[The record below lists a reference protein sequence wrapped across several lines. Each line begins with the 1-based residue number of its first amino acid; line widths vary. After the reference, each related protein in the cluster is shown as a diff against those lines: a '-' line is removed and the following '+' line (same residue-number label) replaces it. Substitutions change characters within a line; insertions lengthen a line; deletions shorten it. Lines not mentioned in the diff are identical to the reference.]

1 MIDFLVPTP
10 FTIGFLLVPF
20 FGLFLIKLSKYKKT
34 GVTLIVIFLGFLLY
48 VVLGFLLSWLTVS
61 VLGAHPGGEA
71 LIP

>member
-10 FTIGFLLVPF
+10 LTIGFLLVPF
-20 FGLFLIKLSKYKKT
+20 FGLYLITLSKYKKT
-34 GVTLIVIFLGFLLY
+34 GITLIVIFLGFLLY

-71 LIP
+71 LIT

>member
-20 FGLFLIKLSKYKKT
+20 FGLYLIKLSKYKKT

-48 VVLGFLLSWLTVS
+48 LLVFLLSWLTVS
-61 VLGAHPGGEA
+61 VLGAHPGV
-71 LIP
+71 PV

>member
-20 FGLFLIKLSKYKKT
+20 VGLYLIKLSKYKKT
-34 GVTLIVIFLGFLLY
+34 GITLIVIFLGFLLY
-48 VVLGFLLSWLTVS
+48 VVLGFLLSWLTVP

-71 LIP
+71 LIT